1 MIGMSRVVNMHEAK
15 TTLSKLVELVES
27 GEEVIIA
34 RAGQPVAR
42 LVAAGEPRRRNL
54 GAWKG
59 KVWLADDFDAP
70 LPDEHLRR
78 WRGE

>member
-1 MIGMSRVVNMHEAK
+1 MSRVVNMHEAK

-34 RAGQPVAR
+34 RAGEAVAR
-42 LVAAGEPRRRNL
+42 LVPAHPQRPRKL

-59 KVWLADDFDAP
+59 RIWMADDFDAP
-70 LPDEHLRR
+70 LPEAHLRA
-78 WRGE
+78 WKGE

>member
-1 MIGMSRVVNMHEAK
+1 MSHIVNMHEAK

-42 LVAAGEPRRRNL
+42 LVPATSSRRRTL

-59 KVWLADDFDAP
+59 LVWMADDFDAP
-70 LPDEHLRR
+70 LPPEQARA

>member
-1 MIGMSRVVNMHEAK
+1 MALIVNIHEAK

-34 RAGQPVAR
+34 RGGRPVAR
-42 LVAAGEPRRRNL
+42 LVPAAEPRTRKL
-54 GAWKG
+54 GAWQG
-59 KVWLADDFDAP
+59 RVWMADDFDAP
-70 LPDEHLRR
+70 LPPEQLRA

>member
-1 MIGMSRVVNMHEAK
+1 MARVVNMHEAK
-15 TTLSKLVELVES
+15 TTLSKLVELLES

-34 RAGQPVAR
+34 RAGRPVAR
-42 LVAAGEPRRRNL
+42 LVPANDPIPRKL

-59 KVWLADDFDAP
+59 LVWMSDDFDAP
-70 LPDEHLRR
+70 LPDEHERG